1 MKKKQTARETEKG
14 HGCMGALRMI
24 QAYGEVEIYVELK
37 TKAEILKK
45 KNWRDKGKGVR
56 EVSV

>member
-1 MKKKQTARETEKG
+1 
-14 HGCMGALRMI
+14 MI